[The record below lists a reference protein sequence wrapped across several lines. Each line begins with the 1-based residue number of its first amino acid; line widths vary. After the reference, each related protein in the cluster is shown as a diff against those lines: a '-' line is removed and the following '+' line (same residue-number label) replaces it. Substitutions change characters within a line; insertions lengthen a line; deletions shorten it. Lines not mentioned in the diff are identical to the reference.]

1 MKEPKNKKFVLFALV
16 GSIVMVI
23 IALSSVAYLV
33 GRDVSNEDTSAA
45 VEEGDDEPINLLA
58 SIYDVY
64 EQEFGDITMRTQRY
78 ASVGDLVNFN
88 FHYDPS
94 ANLSQARPTWEVEL
108 CGDKYTGE
116 SSASF
121 FQEVIMPRGTC
132 EVKVVI
138 YKGTASE
145 QGFTMNYNP
154 VMSKQRVAMR
164 AFNYPKTVDQYRKIT
179 ISTDLTAQIA
189 NLGLNVDGVNWTIL
203 TADKCVPYPEYQYG
217 KPDYKMVRFSILG
230 LETGN
235 CRIKMQASA
244 FTCSDCAE
252 AERKVYNFT
261 RAFTVRVKQGGEV
274 VDPTASLTPTYDPEL
289 SPTPSL
295 TLDFYPSIT
304 PTPVITNTPVVT
316 PVYVSTSA
324 VKLVPTTANIS
335 ANSKRTVSIM
345 ASPPTIGIE
354 AMQIRLNVT
363 GGTIVADS
371 YTSTNGTILSV
382 GTCGADGSKTT
393 SRKVCVDV
401 AKISGAFSVDESIG
415 TFKVLAGTSGPI
427 TIRTDT
433 GHGYLVDGELV
444 YSQTQQLAKYTVT
457 P

>member
-1 MKEPKNKKFVLFALV
+1 MKKPKNKKLVLFALV
-16 GSIVMVI
+16 GSIVMVV
-23 IALSSVAYLV
+23 IALSSVAYLF
-33 GRDVSNEDTSAA
+33 GKDVSNEDTSAA
-45 VEEGDDEPINLLA
+45 VEGGDDEPINHLA
-58 SIYDVY
+58 SIYDIY

-164 AFNYPKTVDQYRKIT
+164 AFNYPRTVDQYRKIT

-203 TADKCVPYPEYQYG
+203 TGDKCVPYPEYQYG

-261 RAFTVRVKQGGEV
+261 RAFTIRVKQGGEV
-274 VDPTASLTPTYDPEL
+274 VGYTN
-289 SPTPSL
+289 
-295 TLDFYPSIT
+295 T
-304 PTPVITNTPVVT
+304 PTPVYPSSIVSPTPTQFYPSPVVSPTMSST
-316 PVYVSTSA
+316 PTPAYVSTSA

-335 ANSKRTVSIM
+335 ANSQRTVSIV

-382 GTCGADGSKTT
+382 GTCGADGSETT

-401 AKISGAFSVDESIG
+401 AKISGVFSVDESIG